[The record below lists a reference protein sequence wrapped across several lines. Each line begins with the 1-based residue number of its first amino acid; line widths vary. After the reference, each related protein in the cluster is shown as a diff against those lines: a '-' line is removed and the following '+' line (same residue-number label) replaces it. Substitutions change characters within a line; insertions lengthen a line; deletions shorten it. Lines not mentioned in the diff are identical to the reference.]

1 MSTTPENSKVNL
13 VKQSS
18 GNRENFGNNPPFCL
32 SVFLPE
38 MAIQFAF
45 NFITFLLS
53 LGIFSWI
60 IKGKEKAK
68 APDMGRLPPGPPKL
82 PVIGHLHHIIGSL
95 PHHYPL
101 RNLASK
107 YGPLMYLKFGEVST
121 IIVSSAEA
129 AKVVLKTHDL
139 ACAERPKS
147 VATQVM
153 WYNYSD
159 IVFSPYGDYWRQMRK
174 ICILELL
181 SAKNVRS
188 FEYIRKDEASL
199 LTPLI
204 QSTCG
209 VPFDLTEKIFLF
221 MNSMT
226 CRAVFGNASMDRA
239 AAIKLIKKAFGLA
252 GHFDLAD
259 LFPSI
264 KLFDFISW
272 NKFKLLKMRKKLDKI
287 LDDVIDE
294 HRKNRDLTKKGY
306 GELGTEDLVDVL
318 LRLKEGGELD
328 LPITNDNIKAV
339 IFDMF
344 AAGTESSS
352 TIVDWAMAELM
363 KNPRVMA
370 KAQDEI
376 RQAFSG
382 RKTIKD
388 SEIRTLKYLKLVINE
403 TLRLHPPVSIIPR
416 ASREEFEMDGY
427 HIPLNVNIIV
437 NIWLIGRDPNYW
449 QNPESFEPERFEK
462 NPIDFLG
469 SHFEYIPFGSGKR
482 ICPGLTFGV
491 ANVEFLLAQ
500 LLYHFDWKLPPGIT
514 PDDLDMTEV
523 DGITVSRKSSL
534 RLIAEPYDPAP
545 GNDV

>member
-1 MSTTPENSKVNL
+1 
-13 VKQSS
+13 
-18 GNRENFGNNPPFCL
+18 
-32 SVFLPE
+32 

-53 LGIFSWI
+53 FGLFSWI
-60 IKGKEKAK
+60 IQGRKKVK
-68 APDMGRLPPGPPKL
+68 APDRWRLPPGPPKL
-82 PVIGHLHHIIGSL
+82 PVIGHLHHIIGSV

-101 RNLASK
+101 RNLARM
-107 YGPLMYLKFGEVST
+107 YGPLMHLKFGEVSA

-129 AKVVLKTHDL
+129 AKMVLKTNDP
-139 ACAERPKS
+139 ACADRPKS
-147 VATQVM
+147 VATKIM

-199 LTPLI
+199 LIESI
-204 QSTCG
+204 QSISG
-209 VPFDLTEKIFLF
+209 APFDLTERIFLF

-226 CRAVFGNASMDRA
+226 CRASFGNASMDRA
-239 AAIKLIKKAFGLA
+239 AAIKLIKKALCLA

-264 KLFDFISW
+264 KLFNIITC
-272 NKFKLLKMRKKLDKI
+272 NKFKLLKLRRKLDKI

-294 HRKNRDLTKKGY
+294 HRKNRDSTKKGF

-318 LRLKEGGELD
+318 LRLKESGED
-328 LPITNDNIKAV
+328 NISITNDSIKSV

-352 TIVDWAMAELM
+352 TTVDWAMAELM

-382 RKTIKD
+382 RKMIQE
-388 SEIRTLKYLKLVINE
+388 SEIRTLNYLKMVINE

-416 ASREEFEMDGY
+416 ACREEFEIEGY
-427 HIPLNVNIIV
+427 HIPVNANVIV
-437 NIWLIGRDPNYW
+437 NVWSIGRDPNYW
-449 QNPESFEPERFEK
+449 HDPESFEPERFEQ

-482 ICPGLTFGV
+482 ICPGMTFGV
-491 ANVEFLLAQ
+491 ANVEFLLGQ
-500 LLYHFDWKLPPGIT
+500 LLYHFDWKLPPGIW
-514 PDDLDMTEV
+514 PDDLDMSEV
-523 DGITVSRKSSL
+523 DGIAVSRKNSL
-534 RLIAEPYDPAP
+534 RLIAEPYDPMLQ
-545 GNDV
+545 

>member
-1 MSTTPENSKVNL
+1 
-13 VKQSS
+13 
-18 GNRENFGNNPPFCL
+18 
-32 SVFLPE
+32 
-38 MAIQFAF
+38 
-45 NFITFLLS
+45 
-53 LGIFSWI
+53 
-60 IKGKEKAK
+60 
-68 APDMGRLPPGPPKL
+68 
-82 PVIGHLHHIIGSL
+82 
-95 PHHYPL
+95 
-101 RNLASK
+101 
-107 YGPLMYLKFGEVST
+107 
-121 IIVSSAEA
+121 
-129 AKVVLKTHDL
+129 
-139 ACAERPKS
+139 
-147 VATQVM
+147 
-153 WYNYSD
+153 
-159 IVFSPYGDYWRQMRK
+159 
-174 ICILELL
+174 
-181 SAKNVRS
+181 
-188 FEYIRKDEASL
+188 
-199 LTPLI
+199 
-204 QSTCG
+204 
-209 VPFDLTEKIFLF
+209 
-221 MNSMT
+221 
-226 CRAVFGNASMDRA
+226 
-239 AAIKLIKKAFGLA
+239 
-252 GHFDLAD
+252 
-259 LFPSI
+259 
-264 KLFDFISW
+264 
-272 NKFKLLKMRKKLDKI
+272 
-287 LDDVIDE
+287 
-294 HRKNRDLTKKGY
+294 
-306 GELGTEDLVDVL
+306 
-318 LRLKEGGELD
+318 
-328 LPITNDNIKAV
+328 
-339 IFDMF
+339 MF

-363 KNPRVMA
+363 KNPGVMA

-437 NIWLIGRDPNYW
+437 NIWSIGRDPNYW

-482 ICPGLTFGV
+482 ICPGMTFGV